1 MRGSRLLRLLLLSVN
16 AFSIASLLLSVL
28 ASYIDP
34 NTFLLPAFFG
44 LAFLPI
50 FIVNLLFAIFWLIIR
65 PKYVLFGAIGMLL
78 SIPMLANHVSLF
90 SKDSDEGGVKV
101 LSYNVRLFDLYNWT
115 NNESTRDDLLDYFK
129 ETDADIICLQ
139 EYFRSDD
146 KAYFNTLDTL
156 LQVQDANEVHEH
168 FTAVMHHGNSRFGI
182 ATLSKYPIVHR
193 GHVPLDT
200 AGNNVAIYTD
210 LKIGADTVRVF
221 NLHLAS
227 VHISA
232 LESGITEHIERNDQ
246 QKQWDD
252 LKLLVRKLAG
262 GYKIRANQVE
272 VIESYIELSPHP
284 VILCGDLNDTP
295 ASYSYASLESNL
307 SDAFK
312 GSGSKFGTSYIG
324 YYPSLR
330 IDYMMHSPSIIRHSF
345 ETQDVHL
352 SDHRPILGS
361 FSIE

>member
-16 AFSIASLLLSVL
+16 AFSIASLLLSDL
-28 ASYIDP
+28 ASVIDP
-34 NTFLLPAFFG
+34 NTLLLPAFFG

-50 FIVNLLFAIFWLIIR
+50 FLVNVLFAIFWLIIR
-65 PKYVLFGAIGMLL
+65 PKYVVFGAIGILL
-78 SIPMLANHVSLF
+78 SVPMLGNHVSLIA
-90 SKDSDEGGVKV
+90 KNTDKGDVKV

-115 NNESTRDDLLDYFK
+115 NNDSTRDDLLDYFS

-146 KAYFNTLDTL
+146 NAYFNTLDTL
-156 LQVQDANEVHEH
+156 LQVQDASEVHEH
-168 FTAVMHHGNSRFGI
+168 FTAVMHQGKFKFGI
-182 ATLSKYPIVHR
+182 ATLSKYPIVYR

-210 LKIGADTVRVF
+210 VKIGSDTIRVF

-227 VHISA
+227 VHLSA
-232 LESGITEHIERNDQ
+232 LESGITKHIERNEQ

-252 LKLLVRKLAG
+252 LKMLVRNLAG
-262 GYKIRANQVE
+262 GYKKRASQTD
-272 VIESYIELSPHP
+272 VIQSYLDASPYP

-295 ASYSYASLESNL
+295 ASYSYSALGSKLE
-307 SDAFK
+307 DAFN

-330 IDYMMHSPSIIRHSF
+330 IDYMMYSSSLEKHTF
-345 ETQDVHL
+345 NTQNVEL
-352 SDHRPILGS
+352 SDHRPIVGT
-361 FSIE
+361 FSIK